1 MQLRGGVTVACK
13 AHNLD
18 DQVQFLAPQQ
28 YIVIY
33 WQTKNHR
40 QCLWFFV
47 WGEYGKTFRH
57 TFSFDFSHNLC
68 YKIRTST

>member
-28 YIVIY
+28 VDIKLKLYK
-33 WQTKNHR
+33 TM
-40 QCLWFFV
+40 LLGAWFCICYDYHPGFS
-47 WGEYGKTFRH
+47 WGLYF
-57 TFSFDFSHNLC
+57 
-68 YKIRTST
+68 I

>member
-28 YIVIY
+28 VRKPIKS
-33 WQTKNHR
+33 TKTT
-40 QCLWFFV
+40 LSGV
-47 WGEYGKTFRH
+47 VLVLAI
-57 TFSFDFSHNLC
+57 FSLGLYFS
-68 YKIRTST
+68 S

>member
-28 YIVIY
+28 VDTKLKLY
-33 WQTKNHR
+33 KNHAP
-40 QCLWFFV
+40 
-47 WGEYGKTFRH
+47 WGMVL
-57 TFSFDFSHNLC
+57 SLV
-68 YKIRTST
+68 